1 MFKTN
6 GLIDKRPPS
15 NWNLVPEILF
25 LFLFLPLPSPTLW
38 QCACPRPSVCN
49 VSSAVIFE
57 FSSLIP
63 HSFLPLLL
71 LLLLRLLLRRPLHVQ
86 FLSAFLAI
94 CLVEV
99 MTRNSTAHDPERVL
113 RPMEVDEQT
122 ALLPTGPSHDYNGIA
137 TGDEASDD
145 GGEIDPNEFDV
156 LLSRS
161 ESISTGIGIE
171 PESQETAMLRGPRRY
186 SHTVKERRSSRVSHR
201 RKSITSNLG
210 SDQGTIEQGTEDSDN
225 EATSKSPFLG
235 GVGVVRFWIIFS
247 GVLLNYFVACFDST
261 IMVSSHPVITSYFHS
276 ASSASWLSTAFLL
289 TSTSFQPLFGR
300 LSDTVVRLILILR
313 CYCWLK

>member
-1 MFKTN
+1 M
-6 GLIDKRPPS
+6 
-15 NWNLVPEILF
+15 
-25 LFLFLPLPSPTLW
+25 
-38 QCACPRPSVCN
+38 
-49 VSSAVIFE
+49 IFE
-57 FSSLIP
+57 FLSLISP
-63 HSFLPLLL
+63 SFLP
-71 LLLLRLLLRRPLHVQ
+71 LLLLRLLLRRPLHVLS
-86 FLSAFLAI
+86 LSAFLAI

-99 MTRNSTAHDPERVL
+99 MTRISTAQDPERVL
-113 RPMEVDEQT
+113 RPMEVNEQT
-122 ALLPTGPSHDYNGIA
+122 ALLPTGPSHEYHGIA
-137 TGDEASDD
+137 TGDEASVD

-186 SHTVKERRSSRVSHR
+186 SYTVKERRSSRVSHR
-201 RKSITSNLG
+201 RKSITSNFG
-210 SDQGTIEQGTEDSDN
+210 SDQETIEEGTEDSGN

-235 GVGVVRFWIIFS
+235 GVGVVRFWIIFG